1 MKFSILNL
9 ILVLTAV
16 AAMLGVYVSR
26 QANLKTTQRYEL
38 LVSELKAKHAELNDQ
53 NRTLRQELGSL
64 TITDLKQIHAVKLR
78 TTAPKTWSY
87 RIYLPEGANY
97 YFACQINSL
106 PPEPEPP
113 TVLNPP
119 GTSTIGAIAR
129 NSVGI
134 GAAPGEYVVTL
145 SIQEAKAEWEYKL
158 NVRKTNAAGDGATGG
173 SIINDADGKWPYI
186 ENWNST
192 GGVSNQVE
200 LPGDQSPL
208 VLLDY
213 RAMNGSVKSSSDS
226 DQGAMLW
233 VGMEIQNISK

>member
-9 ILVLTAV
+9 LLVLTAV
-16 AAMLGVYVSR
+16 AALLGMYVSR
-26 QANLKTTQRYEL
+26 LANLRTIQRYEL
-38 LVSELKAKHAELNDQ
+38 IVSELKARHAELNDQ

-64 TITDLKQIHAVKLR
+64 TITDLKQIHAIKLR
-78 TTAPKTWSY
+78 TTARKTWSY
-87 RIYLPEGANY
+87 RVYLPDGANY

-106 PPEPEPP
+106 PLEPVPP
-113 TVLNPP
+113 TVPNPP
-119 GTSTIGAIAR
+119 GTSTIGAIAT

-145 SIQEAKAEWEYKL
+145 SIHETNSQWAYKM
-158 NVRKTNAAGDGATGG
+158 NVRKTGTAGDGATGG

-186 ENWNST
+186 ENWDST

-200 LPGDQSPL
+200 LTVDQSPL
-208 VLLDY
+208 VLLDH
-213 RAMNGSVKSSSDS
+213 RAMNGIVKSSRDS

-233 VGMEIQNISK
+233 VGIAR